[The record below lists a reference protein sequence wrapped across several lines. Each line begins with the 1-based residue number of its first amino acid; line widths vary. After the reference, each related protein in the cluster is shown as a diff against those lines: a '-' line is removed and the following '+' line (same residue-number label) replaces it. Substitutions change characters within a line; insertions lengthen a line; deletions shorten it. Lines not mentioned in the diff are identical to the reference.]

1 MGPVNKHPDTPPP
14 PLQSSP
20 PRLVG
25 VERLHESWSSQV
37 LVQLHT
43 RTHACLHTHMHT
55 RACSVHSAVTLD
67 TPCLCTGGRTCTDR
81 TSAAAALC
89 ARHTPPREEPRT
101 TAVGGKVLTPTS
113 HLSSLGW
120 EQGFAT
126 HGHSLFPPQ
135 PPCKADQLG

>member
-1 MGPVNKHPDTPPP
+1 MGPVNTHPATPPP

-25 VERLHESWSSQV
+25 VERLYESWSSQV
-37 LVQLHT
+37 SVQLHT
-43 RTHACLHTHMHT
+43 CTHACLHTHMHT
-55 RACSVHSAVTLD
+55 CACSIHSVVALD
-67 TPCLCTGGRTCTDR
+67 TLCLCTGGRICTDR

-89 ARHTPPREEPRT
+89 AWHTPPQEEPRT

-120 EQGFAT
+120 DRA
-126 HGHSLFPPQ
+126 L
-135 PPCKADQLG
+135 QLMANAFFFHNLPVRLTS